1 MLLVAYV
8 ILFLPQASG
17 SLRTSLLQV
26 PVRLREAGLSLGRS
40 PLTVFRRVTL
50 PLIQPG
56 MLASL
61 ALVFLTAMKELQA
74 TLLLS
79 PLGFET
85 LATQVWSA
93 VSEAF
98 FAQAAAPALVIL
110 LTSSIPMA
118 FLVFGQKSRGT

>member
-1 MLLVAYV
+1 
-8 ILFLPQASG
+8 
-17 SLRTSLLQV
+17 
-26 PVRLREAGLSLGRS
+26 LSLGQS
-40 PLTVFRRVTL
+40 PLATFRRVTL

-56 MLASL
+56 VLASL

-85 LATQVWSA
+85 LATRVWSA

-98 FAQAAAPALVIL
+98 FAQAAAPALLIL
-110 LTSSIPMA
+110 VTSSIPMA
-118 FLVFGQKSRGT
+118 FLVFGQRINAN